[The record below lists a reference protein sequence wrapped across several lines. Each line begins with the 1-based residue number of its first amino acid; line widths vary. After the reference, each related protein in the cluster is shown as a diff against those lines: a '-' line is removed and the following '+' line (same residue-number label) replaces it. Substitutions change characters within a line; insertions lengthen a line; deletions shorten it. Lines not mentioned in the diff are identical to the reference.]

1 MPSSREAHF
10 RHAQHYCSILQIANT
25 LHLKGGDQITEG
37 LSIFDRE
44 WANILTA
51 YDLVGNYTQKDLVEA
66 SLCCAIND
74 AGSHLLDLRQ
84 HPHERILWLNTALT
98 AARTLVQDRLMECL
112 FLSNLGAAHLRIR
125 NAREAVK
132 CCQVSLAIAM
142 ELKNGYAAAVAVGNL
157 GNAYLQLGNINLAIN
172 CFEYDLEVCRQTADR
187 GEDGEALL
195 NLGNAY
201 LLNDNGKDAAECFE
215 QALIASRACGA
226 RQNEACALGNLGIV
240 RRQSGDLHKAIEAQK
255 EALELFRAMGDRTG
269 ESNALGN
276 LGLVHADL
284 GENENALSYYDEQLA
299 IAMEINDPRAQ
310 ATAHYNSSLVL
321 HRVGQLSLA
330 LDRAVMAQNIY
341 EEIEDAYALRKV
353 RDKLSA
359 WANSAN

>member
-1 MPSSREAHF
+1 MPSSREAHL
-10 RHAQHYCSILQIANT
+10 RHAQHYCSLLQSANA
-25 LHLKGGDQITEG
+25 LHLKCGDQITEG

-44 WANILTA
+44 WANILAA
-51 YDLVGNYTQKDLVEA
+51 YDWVGNFTQKDLVEA

-84 HPHERILWLNTALT
+84 HPHERIRWLNTALT
-98 AARTLVQDRLMECL
+98 AARTLAAGRLMECL
-112 FLSNLGAAHLRIR
+112 ILSNLGAAHLRMR
-125 NAREAVK
+125 KAREAVK
-132 CCQVSLAIAM
+132 CSQKSLAIAK
-142 ELKNGYAAAVAVGNL
+142 ELKNGYAVAVAVGNL
-157 GNAYLQLGNINLAIN
+157 GNAYLQLGDINLAIH
-172 CFEYDLEVCRQTADR
+172 CFKYDLEVCRQTADR
-187 GEDGEALL
+187 RGEGEAFL

-201 LLNDNGKDAAECFE
+201 LCNDDGKDAAECFE

-226 RQNEACALGNLGIV
+226 RQNEANALGNLGIV

-255 EALELFRAMGDRTG
+255 EALDLFRAMEDRTG

-276 LGLVHADL
+276 LGLAHADL
-284 GENENALSYYDEQLA
+284 GEHKSALRYYDEQLA
-299 IAMEINDPRAQ
+299 IATEINDPRGQ

-321 HRVGQLSLA
+321 RRVGQLSLA
-330 LDRAVMAQNIY
+330 LDSAVTAQNIY

-359 WANSAN
+359 WAN

>member
-1 MPSSREAHF
+1 MPSSREAHL
-10 RHAQHYCSILQIANT
+10 RHAKHYCSILKSANT

-51 YDLVGNYTQKDLVEA
+51 YDWVGNYAQEDLVEA

-84 HPHERILWLNTALT
+84 HPQERIFRLNTALT
-98 AARTLVQDRLMECL
+98 AARTLVPDRLMECL

-132 CCQVSLAIAM
+132 CSQDSLKIAK
-142 ELKNGYAAAVAVGNL
+142 ELKNGNAAAVAVGNL
-157 GNAYLQLGNINLAIN
+157 GNAYLQLGDIELAIN
-172 CFEYDLEVCRQTADR
+172 CFKYDLEVCRQTADR
-187 GEDGEALL
+187 RGEGEAFL

-201 LLNDNGKDAAECFE
+201 LCNDNGKNAAECFE

-226 RQNEACALGNLGIV
+226 RQNEASALGNLGIV
-240 RRQSGDLHKAIEAQK
+240 CRKSGDLHKAIEAHE
-255 EALELFRAMGDRTG
+255 EALDLFRAMGDRTG

-276 LGLVHADL
+276 LGLAHADL
-284 GENENALSYYDEQLA
+284 GDHQNALKYYEEQLA
-299 IAMEINDPRAQ
+299 VAIKVDDPRGQ
-310 ATAHYNSSLVL
+310 ASARYNSSLVL
-321 HRVGQLSLA
+321 HRIGIPSLA
-330 LDRAVMAQNIY
+330 VERATMALSMY
-341 EEIEDAYALRKV
+341 EEMEDVYALQKV
-353 RDKLSA
+353 RDQLSE
-359 WANSAN
+359 WAR